1 MPMTPAAREE
11 GGFNERRAVLLAVLA
26 GCIVFSLLI
35 DPSVLDPLGIG
46 WLVHGDTAQGYLGWL
61 SFRQSPWL
69 LPLGATPGM
78 GMEQSSSIVYS
89 DSIPLLAISLKL
101 IQGWLPT
108 NFQYAGLWLCACY
121 ALQGYFACRLLALF
135 TTRKSVLVTGVL
147 LFLLSPI
154 MLLRAQAH
162 LALTAHWI
170 VLAALYLYYAPPG
183 QRRLLQW
190 LALLWLSPWVHAYLM
205 FMAYAIWVAYLLRY
219 SVFDRLWSLGRTL
232 MLMVAAVAGSL
243 AMMWLAGYFMHME
256 VSTGGYGYYSMNV
269 LAPLLPIGAGP
280 FMMHAPAA
288 ATTGQYEGFNYL
300 GLGVMLAL
308 AVAATLA
315 WTGSRRQRRTNQGWR
330 KVPDLALVL
339 CCLALTVLALST
351 TITLGSHV
359 LFTLPVPAVID
370 RGLNIFRAS
379 GRMFWP
385 VYYLL
390 LLFSVRGA
398 MQLSAP
404 LCTRLL
410 VLVLALQ
417 LVDLRP
423 FLLTMRRAS
432 AARIAN
438 DHFPVFPSAF
448 WGHARERYKNI
459 YVIPGNYE
467 GEESVAYEYLAVQ
480 HGFAIDT
487 TYSARL
493 PVASHMAPRQ
503 QRHALFF
510 QGVLDPHGLYL
521 VQPVAAAGIKSAQRL
536 FPPDTG
542 VGNIDGFMVVAPG
555 WFAQGEVAG
564 LHRPDKMDYPEVP
577 LDRTLGFGRNGDG
590 LPYLQGGWSEP
601 GDGATWSQ
609 ELSATLVF
617 HVMPTANDLQVALE
631 IMPYLPATY
640 PKLDVK
646 VQLNGKVLA
655 DWTFERGRAPPNT
668 MLRIPLAWQPA
679 DGNMALT
686 FNFDKP
692 HSPLQSGESADPRTL
707 GLLLRNM
714 RIQQR

>member
-1 MPMTPAAREE
+1 MTPAASEE
-11 GGFNERRAVLLAVLA
+11 GGFNERRAVRLAVLA

-35 DPSVLDPLGIG
+35 DPAVLDPLRIG
-46 WLVHGDTAQGYLGWL
+46 WLVHGDTAQSYLGWL
-61 SFRQSPWL
+61 SFRQEPWS
-69 LPLGATPGM
+69 LPLGATPRM
-78 GMEQSSSIVYS
+78 GMEQASSIVYS
-89 DSIPLLAISLKL
+89 DSIPLLVISLKL
-101 IQGWLPT
+101 IQRWLPV

-121 ALQGYFACRLLALF
+121 ALQGYFSCRLLALF
-135 TTRKSVLVTGVL
+135 TLRKSVLVTGVL

-154 MLLRAQAH
+154 MLLRAQSH

-170 VLAALYLYYAPPG
+170 VLAALYLYYVPAG

-190 LALLWLSPWVHAYLM
+190 LALLWLAPWVHAYLM

-219 SVFDRLWSLGRTL
+219 GVFDRLWSPGRTL
-232 MLMVAAVAGSL
+232 MLMVAAMAGSL

-256 VSTGGYGYYSMNV
+256 VSTGGYGYYSMNL

-280 FMMHAPAA
+280 FMLHAPAA
-288 ATTGQYEGFNYL
+288 ATAGQYEGFNYL

-308 AVAATLA
+308 AIAAAAAL
-315 WTGSRRQRRTNQGWR
+315 TGSRRQRRTDQGWR
-330 KVPDLALVL
+330 KIPDLALVL
-339 CCLALTVLALST
+339 CCLALTMLALST
-351 TITLGSHV
+351 TVTLGSHV
-359 LFTLPVPAVID
+359 LFTLPVPAMMD

-390 LLFSVRGA
+390 LLLAMRGA
-398 MQLSAP
+398 TQWSAP
-404 LCTRLL
+404 LCARLL
-410 VLVLALQ
+410 VLLLAIQ

-423 FLLTMRRAS
+423 FLQTMRESS
-432 AARIAN
+432 AARIAH
-438 DHFPVFPSAF
+438 DHFPAFPSAF
-448 WGHARERYKNI
+448 WNQAREHYKNI

-467 GEESVAYEYLAVQ
+467 GEESVAYEYLAAL

-487 TYSARL
+487 AYSARL
-493 PVASHMAPRQ
+493 PVASRMVPRQ

-510 QGVLDPHGLYL
+510 QGVLDPQGLYL
-521 VQPVAAAGIKSAQRL
+521 VQPVASSGMKSAQRL

-542 VGNIDGFMVVAPG
+542 VGNIDGFTVVAPG
-555 WFAQGEVAG
+555 WFAQGEVTG
-564 LHRPDKMDYPEVP
+564 LHRPDKVDYPEAP
-577 LDRTLGFGRNGDG
+577 LDRALGFGRNGDG

-609 ELSATLVF
+609 EPSATLVF
-617 HVMPTANDLQVALE
+617 HVTPTANDLQIALE
-631 IMPYLPATY
+631 VMPYLPAAY
-640 PKLDVK
+640 PMLDVK
-646 VQLNGKVLA
+646 VRLNGKVLA
-655 DWTFERGRAPPNT
+655 DWVFERGRASPDT
-668 MLRIPLAWQPA
+668 MLRIPLAWRPA

-692 HSPLQSGESADPRTL
+692 RSPLQSGESADPRTL
-707 GLLLRNM
+707 GLLLHSV